1 MFFFFLQSI
10 NAFQNTFQSSASSN
24 WTLKL
29 ELDKPATKI
38 QVSKQLSETLPKKQR
53 TRSRRVECFCQIYYK
68 IQKIIKNGVAK
79 YLKETDPKLSN
90 ATKIMTSIANTNANI
105 NKFRVG
111 ISKCESYINQFCR
124 K

>member
-1 MFFFFLQSI
+1 MFFFLLQSI

-53 TRSRRVECFCQIYYK
+53 TRGRRVECFCQIYYK
-68 IQKIIKNGVAK
+68 TIKNAVAK

-111 ISKCESYINQFCR
+111 ISKCESYINQLYR

>member
-1 MFFFFLQSI
+1 MFLFLLQSI

-53 TRSRRVECFCQIYYK
+53 TRGRRVECFCQIYYK
-68 IQKIIKNGVAK
+68 IQKTIKNAVAK
-79 YLKETDPKLSN
+79 YFKETYPKLSN
-90 ATKIMTSIANTNANI
+90 ATKIMTSIVNTNANI

-111 ISKCESYINQFCR
+111 ISKCKSYINQYC
-124 K
+124 